1 MKKKQRGS
9 VFTAEFITADCT
21 KESLRDKYTDSQIK
35 FNLVSCQF
43 AFHYCFESLQQADCM
58 MRNASEKLET
68 GGYFIGSIPNAY
80 EIVKR
85 HKEAKSEKFGNE
97 VRNRNLNRFCV
108 LYSNIFKG
116 VHHHNAQG
124 Q

>member
-9 VFTAEFITADCT
+9 VFSAEFITADCT
-21 KESLRDKYTDSQIK
+21 KESLRDKYTDPQIK

-85 HKEAKSEKFGNE
+85 HKEAESDKFGNE
-97 VRNRNLNRFCV
+97 VTNWELKNFSFLQ
-108 LYSNIFKG
+108 K
-116 VHHHNAQG
+116 
-124 Q
+124 